1 MKLML
6 LHHTPRGL
14 KRYPLTRGR
23 LLVLA
28 LFALVVFPGLAVLAT
43 LRWVEQHS
51 VPADIA
57 QMALK
62 SAQMELAQARQ
73 EVEKLRR
80 DTQLKLEALNRRF
93 GALQGEIM
101 RINAVGKRLLDV
113 AGIDTDEFD
122 FESVPQAGGPE
133 HTIGS
138 QLQADQLT
146 TAIEQTNQ
154 LLSEKGKMISVL
166 ESVLMNREL
175 DIERYISGRPVVR
188 GWNSSKY
195 GKRIDPITGNP
206 AWHEGMDFAGKLGDP
221 IVATASGVV
230 SFVGQKWGYGLT
242 VEISHGNGIVT
253 RYGHNQ
259 KILVKPGQIVQKGQ
273 QIATMGSS
281 GRSTGPHVHYEVLV
295 NGRAVDPK
303 KYVWRREKN
312 S

>member
-6 LHHTPRGL
+6 LRHTPRGL
-14 KRYPLTRGR
+14 KRYPLTTGR
-23 LLVLA
+23 LAMLVLG
-28 LFALVVFPGLAVLAT
+28 VFFVIPALAVWAT
-43 LRWVEQHS
+43 LAWVKQHS
-51 VPADIA
+51 VPTDVAYMAINTARSELMRA
-57 QMALK
+57 Q
-62 SAQMELAQARQ
+62 E
-73 EVEKLRR
+73 EVEKLRHE
-80 DTQLKLEALNRRF
+80 THLKLEALNRRF
-93 GALQGEIM
+93 GVLQGEIM
-101 RINAVGKRLLDV
+101 RINAVGKRLLV
-113 AGIDTDEFD
+113 LAGIDTEEFD
-122 FESVPQAGGPE
+122 FDSVPQAGGPE
-133 HTIGS
+133 HVIDS
-138 QLQADQLT
+138 KLEADQLSQ
-146 TAIEQTNQ
+146 AIANTDK
-154 LLSEKGKMISVL
+154 LLSEKAKMISVL

-175 DIERYISGRPVVR
+175 DIERYISGRPVIR
-188 GWNSSKY
+188 GWNSSRY

-230 SFVGQKWGYGLT
+230 SFVGKKWGYGLT

-259 KILVKPGQIVQKGQ
+259 KVLVKVGEIVQKGQ

-303 KYVWRREKN
+303 KYVWRRDKG